1 MTIEQIKERLGVLDA
16 QVAERANQLLAAD
29 PMAQKLLG
37 LKAGMELCIGDAFS
51 GEPGDNG
58 EVEREES
65 LEAIT
70 GG

>member
-51 GEPGDNG
+51 GEPGGNG

-65 LEAIT
+65 LEAIA

>member
-16 QVAERANQLLAAD
+16 QVAERATQLLAAD

-37 LKAGMELCIGDAFS
+37 LKAGMELCISDASS
-51 GEPGDNG
+51 GEPEGNG
-58 EVEREES
+58 EVAREET
-65 LEAIT
+65 LEVLA